1 MKATMPDTGQVT
13 DFLLNQGVLGFV
25 CLMLIVAII
34 YLVRRLDATQK
45 RLDEVKDRERERLL
59 KEVDYFNRIRSGGG
73 DA

>member
-1 MKATMPDTGQVT
+1 MPDTGQVT